1 MTGKG
6 TKHPI
11 PGKRGNRRNTPTHP
25 VRGTGLYKA
34 IVRAC
39 CHRHGKG
46 VKPALPCRVTV
57 TPVLWDEIG
66 GNMKFFMAMKPPTS
80 TSQMKKVRVVN
91 GKPVFYDPP
100 QVKEARQMITAAL
113 MPHRPKQPLAGALSL
128 YSLWLYPRGKS
139 HKDGQWRTTRPD
151 TDNIQKLLKDC
162 MTKAGFWEDYAQVA
176 REVVEKRWSDE
187 PCGIYIEIEEMEGGT
202 P

>member
-1 MTGKG
+1 MSETRGER
-6 TKHPI
+6 TK
-11 PGKRGNRRNTPTHP
+11 TPTSAGW
-25 VRGTGLYKA
+25 GTGLYKA
-34 IVRAC
+34 NVRAC
-39 CHRHGKG
+39 CHLRGKG
-46 VKPALPCRVTV
+46 VKPALPRSATV
-57 TPVLWDEIG
+57 TPGLSGEIG
-66 GNMKFFMAMKPPTS
+66 GKMNFFMTMKPPTS

-100 QVKEARQMITAAL
+100 QVKEARQMLTAAL
-113 MPHRPKQPLAGALSL
+113 MPHRPKQPLEGALSL
-128 YSLWLYPRGKS
+128 YTLWLYPRGRS
-139 HKDGQWRTTRPD
+139 HENGEWRTTRPD

-162 MTKAGFWEDYAQVA
+162 MTRAGFWIDDAQIA